1 MGIFLTDVEMDLAC
15 RYSPMDNITSVF
27 SKRIYSMEKVFI
39 IGTPDSIFLANLN
52 LDKRFQDV
60 LKVKF
65 SIKGDLKIIKEVGKE
80 LAGIQLVRSTLAIG

>member
-1 MGIFLTDVEMDLAC
+1 MGIFLTDVEMALAY
-15 RYSPMDNITSVF
+15 RFSPMDNITLGF
-27 SKRIYSMEKVFI
+27 SKRIYSTEKVFI

-52 LDKRFQDV
+52 LDKKFQDV